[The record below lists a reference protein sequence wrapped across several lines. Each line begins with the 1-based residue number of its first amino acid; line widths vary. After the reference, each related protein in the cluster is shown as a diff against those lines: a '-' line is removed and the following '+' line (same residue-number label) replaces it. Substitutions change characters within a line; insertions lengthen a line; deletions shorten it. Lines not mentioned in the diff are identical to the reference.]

1 MAATPTERINVIFPK
16 SLLDD
21 LRRYVAPRER
31 SAFIVRA
38 TERELR
44 RAKLSAT
51 LRSLEAEPAWKSEEH
66 PELSDERAIDRA
78 VAESRARWM
87 VSPELEND

>member
-16 SLLDD
+16 ELLDD

-44 RAKLSAT
+44 RARLSAT
-51 LRSLEAEPAWKSEEH
+51 LRSLETEPAWKAEEH

-78 VAESRARWM
+78 VAESRARWQ
-87 VSPELEND
+87 VSPEREND